1 MLRVPLVAS
10 TGRAGYWSWF
20 PVALVVVAVVQ
31 GRLGP
36 SSWTVTST
44 ACAVIGAALAF
55 EYIPVVREL

>member
-1 MLRVPLVAS
+1 MLRVPPRRIA
-10 TGRAGYWSWF
+10 GRACYWSWF
-20 PVALVVVAVVQ
+20 PVALAVVAVVQ

-55 EYIPVVREL
+55 EYIPVVREP

>member
-1 MLRVPLVAS
+1 
-10 TGRAGYWSWF
+10 
-20 PVALVVVAVVQ
+20 VAVVQ